1 MFLTRQNVLVSVL
14 VLVLRSLAFFA
25 AVEQFALLLLQ
36 SLDGKK
42 REESQSRDISQ
53 PTVQET
59 EPGEL

>member
-14 VLVLRSLAFFA
+14 VLVLRSLALFA

-36 SLDGKK
+36 SLDGKQ
-42 REESQSRDISQ
+42 RGESSRDISQ